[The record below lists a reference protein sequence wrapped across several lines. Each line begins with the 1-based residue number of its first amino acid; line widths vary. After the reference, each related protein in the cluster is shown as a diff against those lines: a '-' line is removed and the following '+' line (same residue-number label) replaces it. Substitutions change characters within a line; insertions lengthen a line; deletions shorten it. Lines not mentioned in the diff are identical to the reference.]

1 MPANG
6 PTTDK
11 IIKHAE
17 AAVREHHRN
26 CPGVRS
32 AEKAERSASH
42 AEVVVTRLERAFD
55 SHAREMETVKDA
67 FRDGDVR
74 FVRVETSIEDHD
86 SRIQQ
91 NEVFREE
98 IQKGLRSL
106 AIKIIISLLLAGT
119 VAAGAGK
126 GITALISALG
136 G

>member
-1 MPANG
+1 MSANG
-6 PTTDK
+6 PTTEK

-42 AEVVVTRLERAFD
+42 AEAVVTRLERSFD
-55 SHAREMETVKDA
+55 NHAKAMEAVKDA

-74 FVRVETSIEDHD
+74 FVRLETSMEDHD
-86 SRIQQ
+86 SRIQH

-106 AIKIIISLLLAGT
+106 AIKIIVSLLLAGT
-119 VAAGAGK
+119 VAAGAGE
-126 GITALISALG
+126 GITAIISALG